1 MGGKGGECKC
11 DNNTVVMVIKHGYT
25 KEKHMA
31 HLLWC
36 LFFLEAKLNVTLV
49 TTHVPGAKNLVADAL
64 SHNRLMEFFT
74 LNSTGQ
80 APAISGTTSPTAGP
94 SQPARL
100 VHQYI
105 KCSLVPSTQHTYA
118 TAQRRYTKCL
128 LSGTNPFPVS
138 EHFLCGY
145 SAYLASENLKASS
158 IKGYLSACRQL
169 QITLGLGDPFE
180 KPLPLLEY
188 VLKGIKSD
196 QAKKMPAGRS
206 RLPITPDILQRIW
219 KVWNRDPGNPDLIML
234 WAACTTCFTGF
245 LQSGEIVVPSA
256 KEFDPGVHLSFGDVS
271 PDNPEDP
278 QVVQINIKASN
289 TDPFRKGIS
298 VFLRRTNSSLCP
310 VVAMAA
316 YLASRKADPGPFF
329 KFRDGLPLSRQ
340 KFVAKVREVLEEAG
354 LDPKKYAGHS
364 FRIGATTT
372 AAARGV
378 EDSVIKTLGR
388 WQSSAYL
395 LYV

>member
-1 MGGKGGECKC
+1 MQQHRE
-11 DNNTVVMVIKHGYT
+11 D
-25 KEKHMA
+25 
-31 HLLWC
+31 
-36 LFFLEAKLNVTLV
+36 
-49 TTHVPGAKNLVADAL
+49 
-64 SHNRLMEFFT
+64 
-74 LNSTGQ
+74 
-80 APAISGTTSPTAGP
+80 
-94 SQPARL
+94 
-100 VHQYI
+100 
-105 KCSLVPSTQHTYA
+105 TQNFS
-118 TAQRRYTKCL
+118 L

-138 EHFLCGY
+138 EYSLCRY

-158 IKGYLSACRQL
+158 IKGYLSVCRQL

-289 TDPFRKGIS
+289 TDLFRKGIS
-298 VFLRRTNSSLCP
+298 VFSGGQTHH
-310 VVAMAA
+310 
-316 YLASRKADPGPFF
+316 
-329 KFRDGLPLSRQ
+329 
-340 KFVAKVREVLEEAG
+340 
-354 LDPKKYAGHS
+354 YAQWLQWQH
-364 FRIGATTT
+364 IWQ
-372 AAARGV
+372 V
-378 EDSVIKTLGR
+378 EKQTLGR
-388 WQSSAYL
+388 SSSSGMGSHYPDKNL
-395 LYV
+395 LQK